1 VITFLLSMILWVV
14 PQGVTVDPAPIDPG
28 VNVGNIGS
36 KPPVVVNPKRPAPV
50 VGSPAPVEE
59 WVPDPFYCRPQAPFP
74 NTDHCIPLPEDGEP
88 GAQRPATPGQVRE
101 EVKRVGLAS
110 VNVHVQPAGATL
122 VNFETILSTTAA
134 PIETTVTVLG
144 TPVEIKASAAS
155 FTWHHGDGTSQTTSK
170 PGRPYPAKDVVH
182 QYRKPG
188 HVNLRVDVNYQ
199 VDFRIEGGSW
209 QQLADPI
216 TAPGPA
222 TALRVREAR
231 PVLSR

>member
-1 VITFLLSMILWVV
+1 MIATIVSLAIFSL
-14 PQGVTVDPAPIDPG
+14 PMSPTVDPDPHESG
-28 VNVGNIGS
+28 
-36 KPPVVVNPKRPAPV
+36 VVVGDVDNGKGNGPIPKQPLPVAGPPAPE
-50 VGSPAPVEE
+50 EE
-59 WVPDPFYCRPQAPFP
+59 WVPEPFYCRPQAPFP
-74 NTDHCIPLPEDGEP
+74 NTDDCIMKPDDEPESL
-88 GAQRPATPGQVRE
+88 RPATPDEVRE

-110 VNVHVQPAGATL
+110 VRVQVQPVGATL
-122 VNFETILSTTAA
+122 VNLDTILSTSAV

-144 TPVEIKASAAS
+144 TPVEIKATAAS
-155 FTWHHGDGTSQTTSK
+155 FTWHHGDGTSQTTTK

-222 TALRVREAR
+222 TSLRIREAR

>member
-1 VITFLLSMILWVV
+1 M
-14 PQGVTVDPAPIDPG
+14 
-28 VNVGNIGS
+28 
-36 KPPVVVNPKRPAPV
+36 KPDD
-50 VGSPAPVEE
+50 E
-59 WVPDPFYCRPQAPFP
+59 
-74 NTDHCIPLPEDGEP
+74 PESL
-88 GAQRPATPGQVRE
+88 RPATPDEVRE

-110 VNVHVQPAGATL
+110 VRVQVQPVGATL
-122 VNFETILSTTAA
+122 VNLDTILSTSAV

-144 TPVEIKASAAS
+144 TPVEIKATAAS
-155 FTWHHGDGTSQTTSK
+155 FTWHHGDGTSQTTTK

-222 TALRVREAR
+222 TSLRIREAR